1 MTDSAERFAQFEH
14 VVDSTDAVEAILGQP
29 ASTAIDKVIDE
40 IDDVCRGIIEKSPFV
55 LIASANRNGRLDV
68 SPKGDPAGFVR
79 ILDNKRLAVPDRLG
93 NRRADTF
100 GNVLENPYV
109 ALLFVIPGKKETL
122 RVAGE
127 ARIVAD
133 TDLRESMAVN
143 GRVPKLA
150 LVVYVEEVMMH
161 CPKCMQRSKLW
172 EPAHWPDHTDT
183 ASISEAVVSHAKLDV
198 TPEEF
203 DQHARESGMRE
214 LY

>member
-1 MTDSAERFAQFEH
+1 MTVADDRFGQFEDI
-14 VVDSTDAVEAILGQP
+14 VESIDAVHDVLGLP
-29 ASTAIDKVIDE
+29 ADAAVAKVIDQ
-40 IDDVCRGIIEKSPFV
+40 IDDVCRGIIAKSPFV
-55 LIASANRNGRLDV
+55 LIASADGSGRLDL

-79 ILDNKRLAVPDRLG
+79 ILDSKRLAIPDRLG

-100 GNVLENPYV
+100 SNVLENPRV
-109 ALLFVIPGKKETL
+109 GLLFVIPGKKETL
-122 RVAGE
+122 RISGE

-133 TDLRESMAVN
+133 TALRESMAVN

-150 LVVYVEEVMMH
+150 LVVYVEEIMIH

-172 EPAHWPDHTDT
+172 EPEHWPDHSGT
-183 ASISEAVVSHAKLDV
+183 ATINEAVVRHAKLDV

-203 DQHARESGMRE
+203 DRRARESGSRE

>member
-1 MTDSAERFAQFEH
+1 MTADDDRFGQFEDI
-14 VVDSTDAVEAILGQP
+14 VVSIDAVHDVLGHP
-29 ASTAIDKVIDE
+29 ADAAVAKVIDE
-40 IDDVCRGIIEKSPFV
+40 IDDVCRGIIAKSPFV
-55 LIASANRNGRLDV
+55 LIASADRSGRLDL

-79 ILDNKRLAVPDRLG
+79 ILDNKRLAIPDRLG

-100 GNVLENPYV
+100 SNVLDNPRV
-109 ALLFVIPGKKETL
+109 GLLFVIPGKKETL
-122 RVAGE
+122 RISGE

-133 TDLRESMAVN
+133 AALRESMAVN

-150 LVVYVEEVMMH
+150 LVVYVEEIMIH

-172 EPAHWPDHTDT
+172 EPEHWPDHSDT
-183 ASISEAVVSHAKLDV
+183 ATINEAVVRHAKLDV

-203 DQHARESGMRE
+203 DRRARESGIRE

>member
-1 MTDSAERFAQFEH
+1 MTDSADRFGQFEN
-14 VVDSTDAVEAILGQP
+14 VVDSSDAVEAILGQP
-29 ASTAIDKVIDE
+29 ASTAIEKVIDE
-40 IDDVCRGIIEKSPFV
+40 IDDVCRGIIERSPFV
-55 LIASANRNGRLDV
+55 LIASADRNGRLDV

-79 ILDNKRLAVPDRLG
+79 ILDNKRLAIPDRLG

-133 TDLRESMAVN
+133 KALCESMAVN
-143 GRVPKLA
+143 SRVPKLA
-150 LVVYVEEVMMH
+150 LVVYVEEVMIH

-172 EPAHWPDHTDT
+172 EPAQWPDHADT
-183 ASISEAVVSHAKLDV
+183 ASISEAVVSHAQLDV

-203 DQHARESGMRE
+203 DKHARESGMRE